1 MMTPKSEMD
10 SQTYRQQP
18 HSKPQD
24 GNDKAAR
31 MTPIS
36 PLNPPQETRDR
47 LQDAIQ
53 TYSDYFIRY

>member
-1 MMTPKSEMD
+1 MMTPKGEMD
-10 SQTYRQQP
+10 SQAYRQQP

-31 MTPIS
+31 MTPTS
-36 PLNPPQETRDR
+36 LLNPPLETSDR
-47 LQDAIQ
+47 LHDVIQ

>member
-1 MMTPKSEMD
+1 MMTPKGEMD

-18 HSKPQD
+18 HSKSQD
-24 GNDKAAR
+24 GEGKAAR
-31 MTPIS
+31 LTPTS
-36 PLNPPQETRDR
+36 QSNQQLGTSDR

>member
-1 MMTPKSEMD
+1 MMTRKGKMD

-18 HSKPQD
+18 HSKSQD
-24 GNDKAAR
+24 GEQKAAR
-31 MTPIS
+31 MAPTSLSDQHIDTS
-36 PLNPPQETRDR
+36 DR